1 MNKNIMLSNKLSIS
15 LELCKHGLQLHL
27 NNGKVLAVLQSFSN
41 EFQIIAPQFAK
52 LFRPYFVFNRGGHKV
67 RNGFLKAIVNETNIG

>member
-1 MNKNIMLSNKLSIS
+1 MLSNKLSIS

-27 NNGKVLAVLQSFSN
+27 KRWEGISSLQSLAN

-52 LFRPYFVFNRGGHKV
+52 LFRPYFVFNCGGNKLSK
-67 RNGFLKAIVNETNIG
+67 GC